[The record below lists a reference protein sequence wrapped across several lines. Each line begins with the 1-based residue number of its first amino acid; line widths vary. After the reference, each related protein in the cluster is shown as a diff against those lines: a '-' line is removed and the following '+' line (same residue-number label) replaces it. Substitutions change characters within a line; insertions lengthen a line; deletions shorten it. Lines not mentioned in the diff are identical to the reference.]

1 MKSAINRRILCLLIA
16 PLAWASAGCS
26 SDRPLPGSVPVLGLV
41 TLDGE
46 PLADGRVQFAP
57 AGPGQPAIGMISAG
71 RFTMR
76 TTATAPGVLKGAYK
90 VSIVSD
96 QPIGDVPLNSMGLP
110 EKVPEAVSNIPKR
123 YNSIDTSGFTVDVT
137 GPIRDLKFELKSA
150 E

>member
-1 MKSAINRRILCLLIA
+1 MKSAIHLRVLSLLIA
-16 PLAWASAGCS
+16 PFVWAPAGCS
-26 SDRPLPGSVPVLGLV
+26 SDRPLPGSVPVSGLV
-41 TLDGE
+41 TLDAK

-57 AGPGQPAIGMISAG
+57 AGSGQPAIGMISAG

-76 TTATAPGVLKGAYK
+76 TTMTAPGVLKGPYK

-110 EKVPEAVSNIPKR
+110 DKVPEAVSNIPKR
-123 YNSIDTSGFTVDVT
+123 YNSVDTSGFTVDVT
-137 GPIRDLKFELKSA
+137 GPIRDLTFELKSA

>member
-1 MKSAINRRILCLLIA
+1 MKSAMHLRMLSLLIA
-16 PLAWASAGCS
+16 TVALATAGCS
-26 SDRPLPGSVPVLGLV
+26 SDRPLPGSVPVSGLV
-41 TLDGE
+41 TLDGK
-46 PLADGRVQFAP
+46 PLADGRVQFAA

>member
-1 MKSAINRRILCLLIA
+1 MKSANHLHSSPLLIA
-16 PLAWASAGCS
+16 TVALAIAGCS

-46 PLADGRVQFAP
+46 PLADGRVQFAA

-76 TTATAPGVLKGAYK
+76 TTATAPGVLKGPYK

-110 EKVPEAVSNIPKR
+110 EKLPEAVSNIPKR

-137 GPIRDLKFELKSA
+137 GLIRDLKFELKSA
-150 E
+150 K